1 VERVK
6 QLFDAHGATRAIRKT
21 RLIAADRNSG
31 ISRFLEDSGFANFG
45 TTPPIRTR
53 LATRRKVD
61 AGALGASRRAK
72 RTDRTD
78 AARARFAPID
88 PRLKLDHMSRRQW
101 ECGIADA
108 RGVYF
113 GMT

>member
-6 QLFDAHGATRAIRKT
+6 QLFDAYGATRAIRKT
-21 RLIAADRNSG
+21 RLIVSLRNGG
-31 ISRFLEDSGFANFG
+31 ISRFLEDSEFTNFG
-45 TTPPIRTR
+45 TTVPIRTR
-53 LATRRKVD
+53 LATRRKVVV
-61 AGALGASRRAK
+61 GAIGASRRTK
-72 RTDRTD
+72 RTDGTD

-88 PRLKLDHMSRRQW
+88 PRLKFDHISRRQW